1 MQILKN
7 LGKKQEPR
15 ELNTIAFYVSGL
27 WSYLPPLT
35 KPGFSFS
42 AHNGQ
47 NDRICTCP
55 PPQKN
60 PPAINVNFYPSPA
73 HSTQRRYPEINL
85 CPTEAREGK
94 KSEVVTDKSRA

>member
-1 MQILKN
+1 MYLVSEVICHHWQNQDSVSVLTMDKWIEYVPVPSSQ
-7 LGKKQEPR
+7 KK
-15 ELNTIAFYVSGL
+15 
-27 WSYLPPLT
+27 
-35 KPGFSFS
+35 
-42 AHNGQ
+42 
-47 NDRICTCP
+47 
-55 PPQKN
+55 